1 VIAVL
6 DTGKLLVLAA
16 ALVACLLLALGVA
29 QVAGPRESSSALEES
44 QDASAEAGG
53 FANPRLES
61 AVRGILRDAGV
72 PFDADHLEL
81 ITELRARGQGI
92 TDLRGLEC
100 CTGLERLDLSDN
112 KIVDISPLSQLGE
125 LRTVYLADNLIRDL
139 QPLAK
144 LRWLADLDLSGNR
157 VEDVSALANLT
168 NMAHL
173 DLSRNE
179 IRDVGT
185 LWELQ
190 ALITLDLSENRI
202 TSVSSMPHVQPCAG
216 PGSWAPLPARGKYV
230 EISCADPTID
240 LSDNLIQ
247 DFAPLLRW
255 LDQVFAGHAVAL
267 SGNPL
272 DLADGSATREII
284 QKLESRGILVC
295 Y

>member
-1 VIAVL
+1 MIAVS
-6 DTGKLLVLAA
+6 DSSKLLVLGVT
-16 ALVACLLLALGVA
+16 LVASLLVALGTA
-29 QVAGPRESSSALEES
+29 QVVGLRSGGHAAESVR
-44 QDASAEAGG
+44 
-53 FANPRLES
+53 FADPHLES
-61 AVRGILRDAGV
+61 ALRSLFWSSGA
-72 PFDADHLEL
+72 PFDAEHLAMIKEF
-81 ITELRARGQGI
+81 RARGRGI
-92 TDLRGLEC
+92 EDLRGLES
-100 CTGLERLDLSDN
+100 CTELERLDLSDN
-112 KIVDISPLSQLGE
+112 KIGDIGPLSQLGE
-125 LRTVYLADNLIRDL
+125 LRTVYLANNLIRDL
-139 QPLAK
+139 QPLAG

-157 VEDVSALANLT
+157 VEDVSPLANLT
-168 NMAHL
+168 SMAHL

-247 DFAPLLRW
+247 DIAPLLRW
-255 LDQVFAGHAVAL
+255 LDEVFAGHAVAL
-267 SGNPL
+267 SENPL

-284 QKLESRGILVC
+284 QKLEARGIQVC